1 MNYTHGRNPMR
12 RTMQRNIIVAS
23 ALLLAA
29 CAAGDRPQ
37 EEELE
42 PVTTAAAAI
51 SPADV
56 AGIWDVEVTNVAGD
70 SVLTTYTLH
79 ATDSWNGWMMRF
91 HDGQSVD
98 LRIMETG
105 GDSLIVEAGPY
116 PSVLRPGVQVST
128 RTVMRVDG
136 QQMHGSGKATY
147 QLEGG
152 ASELPL
158 RYTGSRQ

>member
-1 MNYTHGRNPMR
+1 MQGTMKR
-12 RTMQRNIIVAS
+12 RVIVAS

-56 AGIWDVEVTNVAGD
+56 AGTWDVEVTNVAGD
-70 SVLTTYTLH
+70 SVLTTYTLQ
-79 ATDSWNGWMMRF
+79 ATDSWSGWTMTFQNG
-91 HDGQSVD
+91 QTVE
-98 LRIMETG
+98 LRITEAG
-105 GDSLIVEAGPY
+105 GDSLIVEGGPY

-128 RTVMRVDG
+128 RTVMRVNG
-136 QQMHGSGKATY
+136 QQMHGAGMATY